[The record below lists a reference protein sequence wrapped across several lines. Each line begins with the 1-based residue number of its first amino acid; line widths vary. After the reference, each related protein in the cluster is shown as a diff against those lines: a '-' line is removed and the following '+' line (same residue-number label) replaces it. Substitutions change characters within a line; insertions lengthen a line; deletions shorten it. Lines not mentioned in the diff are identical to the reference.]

1 MRLNK
6 VIYIFIFLILTGLPG
21 YANEP
26 KTDDFDAYL
35 KNFDNRER
43 RNMKIRIPELIEL
56 HRRNRVQIID
66 IRTAEEYSAYHLDSI
81 PHIPVDEFP
90 DRLGELDRSKIIVPV
105 CSVYVRAAIIRTYLT
120 LKGFDA
126 RYLVDGM
133 IGLSQYLKRPG
144 ASDSFN
150 VGLSNR

>member
-1 MRLNK
+1 MRK
-6 VIYIFIFLILTGLPG
+6 SKTIRFLVFLLLTALPVH
-21 YANEP
+21 ANES
-26 KTDDFDAYL
+26 KTDDFDLYL
-35 KNFDNRER
+35 KKFDNRER

-56 HRRNRVQIID
+56 HKRNRVQIID
-66 IRTAEEYSAYHLDSI
+66 IRTAEEHSAYRLDSI
-81 PHIPVDEFP
+81 THIPVDEFP

-126 RYLVDGM
+126 RYLMDGM
-133 IGLSQYLKRPG
+133 AGLSRYLKRPG
-144 ASDSFN
+144 ASESFN